1 MKTIFKMKTIY
12 SVTYQVSGEEIKS
25 LGVFNSIDEAR
36 DAIALHEAGGSFD
49 DCSAVDLEKL
59 TSDIN
64 YQLDAFYD
72 NSERLFHS
80 EGDVEYHV
88 HEWQVE
94 DDFTI
99 ESDMFEVI
107 HLEVLP
113 CDEIHESIGITHD
126 RSYCSNII
134 LGCEKTRRENN
145 GEPMNIKDKTNLMWE
160 MDLVIEDRDKFF
172 FDDDEG
178 DVCYYIVTHKF
189 SNEK

>member
-25 LGVFNSIDEAR
+25 LGVFYSIDEAK

-72 NSERLFHS
+72 NSERLFYS
-80 EGDVEYHV
+80 ERDVEYRV
-88 HEWQVE
+88 HEWKFY

-99 ESDMFEVI
+99 DSDMFEVI

-134 LGCEKTRRENN
+134 LGCEKTRREND

-160 MDLVIEDRDKFF
+160 MDLVIEDRDQFL
-172 FDDDEG
+172 FDDG
-178 DVCYYIVTHKF
+178 DVCYYIVTHKYL
-189 SNEK
+189 NER

>member
-1 MKTIFKMKTIY
+1 MKIIY

-25 LGVFNSIDEAR
+25 LGVFNSMDAVKN
-36 DAIALHEAGGSFD
+36 AIALHEDGGSFD
-49 DCSAVDLEKL
+49 GCSAVDLEKL

-72 NSERLFHS
+72 NSERLFYS
-80 EGDVEYHV
+80 ERDVEYHV

-113 CDEIHESIGITHD
+113 CDEIHESIGLTKYLGD
-126 RSYCSNII
+126 CSYFI

-160 MDLVIEDRDKFF
+160 MDLVIEDRDQFL
-172 FDDDEG
+172 FDDG
-178 DVCYYIVTHKF
+178 DVCYYIVTHKYL
-189 SNEK
+189 NEK